1 MRALSRNSKWT
12 SKKYSQEAGE
22 NNWALATPKIE
33 ARHPRITLDS
43 ESSATELVSYQN
55 LDVETGDKLLVK
67 LSDGKYHEVVVESV
81 TKNNPAGTFEIS
93 REIADNTYWTI
104 TGEQALSAT
113 YPGQRIF
120 SNDGTKLWSHK
131 LNTDGL
137 RQ

>member
-67 LSDGKYHEVVVESV
+67 LSDGNYHEVVVESV
-81 TKNNPAGTFEIS
+81 AKNNPAGTFEIS
-93 REIADNTYWTI
+93 REIDDNKVLLKSTMGK
-104 TGEQALSAT
+104 GEPQ
-113 YPGQRIF
+113 
-120 SNDGTKLWSHK
+120 
-131 LNTDGL
+131 L
-137 RQ
+137 RARKNHDLTF